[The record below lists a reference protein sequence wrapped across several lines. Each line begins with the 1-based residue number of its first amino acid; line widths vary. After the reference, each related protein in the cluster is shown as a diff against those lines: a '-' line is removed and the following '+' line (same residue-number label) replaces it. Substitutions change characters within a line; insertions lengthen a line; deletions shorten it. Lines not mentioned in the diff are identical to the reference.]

1 MDNTAVT
8 SRDVLY
14 KYYISMLKSALD
26 GTIPPELPAGVSFR
40 QLYNYSASNHT
51 AHMLRGPLS
60 MLSSRPDPETDG
72 LFMQQYAKSV
82 ARDAEQKSAYDEI
95 INLLTGAGVSLLPIK
110 GIELKNLYPTPGMR
124 RMSDID
130 IVYDAHGDDEKVKQ
144 LMESLGYSC
153 ESWGGGHHDIFH
165 RPPVTNIELHRRADY
180 PGYFDAPGGL
190 VPDAETSGLFHL
202 SPADFY
208 IQLLRHDARH
218 MKDGG
223 LGVRAICDIYIL
235 RKHFGDALT
244 TDYVLSQLDG
254 YGLSRFAGKLNAIV
268 NNWFETNASVIDSA
282 GRVILSGYTYGNSTD
297 SEMRRLARAHKGSK
311 AVYAMSRIFPE
322 YGIMKKRYIIL
333 NRLPVLLPA
342 FWVVRCFEVLFH
354 RERRRNIRT
363 MKKVISSTRDNLKQY
378 EFITR
383 EFGLDCLK

>member
-8 SRDVLY
+8 PRDVLY

-26 GTIPPELPAGVSFR
+26 RTIPPEPPAGVSFR

-51 AHMLRGPLS
+51 AHMLREPLS
-60 MLSSRPDPETDG
+60 MLASRPDPETDG

-82 ARDAEQKSAYDEI
+82 SRDAEQKSAFDELVL
-95 INLLTGAGVSLLPIK
+95 LLTRESVSLLPIK
-110 GIELKNLYPTPGMR
+110 GIELKSLYPAPGMR

-130 IVYDAHGDDEKVKQ
+130 IVYDTRGNDEKVKH

-165 RPPVTNIELHRRADY
+165 RPPVMNIELHRRADY
-180 PGYFDAPGGL
+180 PGYFDAPCGL
-190 VPDAETSGLFHL
+190 VPDNTVSGLFHL

-218 MKDGG
+218 MKNGG
-223 LGVRAICDIYIL
+223 LGIRAICDIYIL
-235 RKHFGDALT
+235 RKHFGNALM
-244 TDYVLSQLDG
+244 TDYVLSQLDK
-254 YGLSRFAGKLNAIV
+254 YGLSRFAVKLNTIV
-268 NNWFETNASVIDSA
+268 RNLFETSDPVIDSA
-282 GRVILSGYTYGNSTD
+282 ARVILSGYTYGNSTD
-297 SEMRRLARAHKGSK
+297 SEMLRLTRAHKGSK
-311 AVYAMSRIFPE
+311 ILYALSRIFPGH
-322 YGIMKKRYIIL
+322 GIMKNRYTIF
-333 NRLPVLLPA
+333 NRFKVLLPV
-342 FWVVRCFEVLFH
+342 FWVVRWFEVLFH
-354 RERRRNIRT
+354 KKRRRNIGA
-363 MKKVISSTRDNLKQY
+363 MKKVIASTGDNLKQY